1 MDYKR
6 GSASSRPIIEMVI
19 PSSVDSS
26 ISPPGLSLI
35 EPWQNSVF
43 DIVLE
48 QESMLLCFLC
58 NTRHTNLK

>member
-26 ISPPGLSLI
+26 LSPPGPSLI
-35 EPWQNSVF
+35 APLAE
-43 DIVLE
+43 
-48 QESMLLCFLC
+48 
-58 NTRHTNLK
+58 